1 MEGQR
6 ESGEPEAQRRMDI
19 AGSEDEI
26 DLMDY
31 IEVIVRRRWLIFWG
45 TVFCVVA
52 SLGNNA
58 IQEPSYRAEAY
69 VLPSQ
74 NRELELDTQSAGIVR
89 RSGTYLE
96 ALKGPSIGFGML
108 NRTVPRTAEGQPD
121 SVQLQQY
128 FGGENVK
135 QALDGLAACSQFMQD
150 ASGVLTI
157 AVTLRNPTMAASI
170 ANAYVEELTAYY
182 TDKQQEQAQN
192 DIDFIESR
200 LKTLEAEL
208 RAAEDSLVAFH
219 RANVSIGDP
228 EISLQL
234 SHLQH
239 QVNLKLRLYTTVAE
253 RHELARIEAW
263 KEMQAFKVLNYARS
277 VGIAPVAS
285 HRRTVLSA
293 AVGLVVSVFLAFI
306 LEYVARTRQ
315 SGRMEPI
322 LNELQRD
329 AGRVRRLWSKK
340 PREKRGQPLF

>member
-6 ESGEPEAQRRMDI
+6 ESGEPEAQRRTDI
-19 AGSEDEI
+19 AGLEDEI
-26 DLMDY
+26 DLLDY

-96 ALKGPSIGFGML
+96 ALKGPSIGFSML
-108 NRTVPRTAEGQPD
+108 NWTVPRAAEGQPD
-121 SVQLQQY
+121 SVQLRQY
-128 FGGENVK
+128 FGGDNAK
-135 QALDGLAACSQFMQD
+135 QALDGLAACSTFEQN

-157 AVTLRNPTMAASI
+157 SVTLENPTMAVSI

-234 SHLQH
+234 SHLQS
-239 QVNLKLRLYTTVAE
+239 QVNLKLRLYTMVAE
-253 RHELARIEAW
+253 RYELARQEVLKEA
-263 KEMQAFKVLNYARS
+263 QTFKVLNYAQLAH
-277 VGIAPVAS
+277 IAPVIATRKRS
-285 HRRTVLSA
+285 LLGA

-306 LEYVARTRQ
+306 LEYFTRIRR

-322 LNELQRD
+322 LNELRRD
-329 AGRVRRLWSKK
+329 ADRVKRLWPTHWSW
-340 PREKRGQPLF
+340 FS